1 MSRNE
6 RQYGEASGSNP
17 GWRPLENFLAIDGRI
32 STIGRM
38 KIMLCAVALT
48 VPFCATIGADEKPA
62 APPAPGTQT
71 AQSAEV
77 PAEKGTKTTLHY
89 WLALPPASE
98 SKPDG
103 GWPLM
108 LFLHGAGE
116 RGTDLNAVKVH
127 GPPKL
132 IGTTHPPELDKFI
145 IVSPQC
151 PAGRGWDLVALK
163 GLVDHI
169 LKTQPVDPNRI
180 ILTGLSMG
188 GYATWGLL
196 AEHPDLAAAAV
207 PICGGGKPETAAKF
221 KHVPIR
227 VYHGAKDKSV
237 PQKRSDEMVEAL
249 KKAGGNPEYT
259 VFPDAGHDSWTEA
272 YADAKLYQWMLG
284 QKKESK

>member
-1 MSRNE
+1 
-6 RQYGEASGSNP
+6 
-17 GWRPLENFLAIDGRI
+17 
-32 STIGRM
+32 M
-38 KIMLCAVALT
+38 KILLCAVALT
-48 VPFCATIGADEKPA
+48 LPSAAAFGADEKSAATPA
-62 APPAPGTQT
+62 SGKQS

-77 PAEKGTKTTLHY
+77 PAEKGAKTTLHY
-89 WLALPPASE
+89 WLALPPASQT
-98 SKPDG
+98 KPAG

-116 RGTDLNAVKVH
+116 RGTDLNAVKKH

-132 IGTTHPPELDKFI
+132 IETAHPLELDKFI

-151 PAGRGWDLVALK
+151 PAGRSWDLVAVK
-163 GLVDHI
+163 GLLDHI
-169 LKTQPVDPNRI
+169 TKTQPVDTNRV

-207 PICGGGKPETAAKF
+207 PICGGGKPETTAKF

-227 VYHGAKDKSV
+227 VYHGAKDEAV
-237 PQKRSDEMVEAL
+237 PQKRSDDMVEAL

-284 QKKESK
+284 QKKRTER